1 MSVQNVEQAERGVLI
16 LGAGGMLGH
25 DLAAVFPGA
34 RLCEHTDLDVIDEA
48 AVKAYILEMKPDLV
62 INAAAYTNVDGC
74 EDDPETAFAVNGD
87 APGYIAAACRV
98 VGAVLVHYSTDY
110 VFDGTKTEYVESDEP
125 NPINVYGASKLRGE
139 QKIAQNMDDY
149 RIIRTS
155 WLFGRHGKNFVETI
169 RHLSRENETVRVV
182 TDQAGKPT
190 YTADL
195 AQKTAEIADCPPGI
209 YHVTNDGVCSW
220 YEFARA
226 FAPNIVPCTSDEF
239 PRKAKRPAYSVL
251 VNTKTSPM
259 RPWKEAL
266 EDYLRPTVRRPM
278 KGIILA
284 GGTGSRLYPL
294 TKVTNKHLLPVYD
307 KPMIYYPL
315 QTLVAAGIKD
325 IMIVSGRGHVGHF
338 LELLGSGKEFGVRL
352 TYEIQEG
359 AGGIAQALG
368 LAESWAGTDNVA
380 VILGDNIF
388 QDDIR
393 KDVEAFESGA
403 KIFLKEVTD
412 AHRFGVAEVR
422 GNKVLG
428 IEEKPRTPKSNLAV
442 TGLYLYDAGVFAI
455 IKTLKPSGRGELEIT
470 DVNNAYIRRGAM
482 EFSVL
487 PGFWSDAGTF
497 ESLLRASLMVKNN
510 GFRQDFT
517 GEPGPES
524 AVSSSNPIARD
535 KTAELQLRGKKLE
548 R

>member
-1 MSVQNVEQAERGVLI
+1 MVVAAAEGAVGMTFANVLI
-16 LGAGGMLGH
+16 LGAHGMLGH
-25 DLAAVFPGA
+25 DLATVFPGA
-34 RLCEHTDLDVIDEA
+34 RLCGHEDLDITDEA
-48 AVKAYILEMKPDLV
+48 AVKAYILAAKPDLV

-87 APGYIAAACRV
+87 APGYIAAACREA
-98 VGAVLVHYSTDY
+98 GAVLVHYSTDY
-110 VFDGTKTEYVESDEP
+110 VFDGSKTEYVESDEP

-139 QKIAQNMDDY
+139 QAIAQYMDDY

-169 RHLSRENETVRVV
+169 RHLSQTNDTIRVV
-182 TDQAGKPT
+182 TDQVGKPT
-190 YTADL
+190 YTMDL
-195 AQKTAEIADCPPGI
+195 ARKTAEIADCPPGI
-209 YHVTNDGVCSW
+209 YHVTNDDVCSW

-226 FAPNIVPCTSDEF
+226 FAPNVVPCTSDEF

-266 EDYLRPTVRRPM
+266 EDYLRPTVKVPM

-412 AHRFGVAEVR
+412 AHRFGVAEVKGSR
-422 GNKVLG
+422 VLG
-428 IEEKPRTPKSNLAV
+428 IEEKPKAPKSNLAV
-442 TGLYLYDAGVFAI
+442 TGLYLYDAGVFEI
-455 IKTLKPSGRGELEIT
+455 IRTLKPSGRGELEIT

-482 EFSVL
+482 EFSRL
-487 PGFWSDAGTF
+487 EGFWSDAGTF
-497 ESLLRASLMVKNN
+497 ESLLRASVMVR
-510 GFRQDFT
+510 GLGGAQDAA
-517 GEPGPES
+517 ES
-524 AVSSSNPIARD
+524 AAPVKATSPSLATKESGPG
-535 KTAELQLRGKKLE
+535 L
-548 R
+548 